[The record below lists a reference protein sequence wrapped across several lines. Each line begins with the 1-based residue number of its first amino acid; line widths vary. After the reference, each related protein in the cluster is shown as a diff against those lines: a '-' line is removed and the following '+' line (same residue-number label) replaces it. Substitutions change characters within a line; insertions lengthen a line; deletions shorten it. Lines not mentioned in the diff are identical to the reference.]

1 MYNLN
6 SSMLSF
12 VSLFFF
18 FGFFLEKILCHLS
31 KNYKIYK
38 VTAER
43 AFFRDTAYHSKVLP
57 KLETLKLYI
66 TAPLIYFHGLWN
78 ANKWLNKSRYHP
90 ATGTEE
96 EGNSQPTCTDC
107 FYMTRFFILFFFI
120 IFVLPKH
127 QSRIKQMH
135 SKLFVQH

>member
-1 MYNLN
+1 
-6 SSMLSF
+6 MLINICTIWTHQCF
-12 VSLFFF
+12 LLFPFFFF

-107 FYMTRFFILFFFI
+107 FYMTRFFILFSFHYFCT
-120 IFVLPKH
+120 
-127 QSRIKQMH
+127 
-135 SKLFVQH
+135 SKTPVKNQTDAF